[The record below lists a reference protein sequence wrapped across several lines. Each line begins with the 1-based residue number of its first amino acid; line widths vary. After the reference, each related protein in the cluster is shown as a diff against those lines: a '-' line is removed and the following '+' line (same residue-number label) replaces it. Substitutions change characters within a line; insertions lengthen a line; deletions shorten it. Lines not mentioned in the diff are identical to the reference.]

1 VGHRIFGDKKVL
13 KGAVG
18 WGSEGIVGHVFV
30 SWYLL
35 VDAHEDKG
43 PGRAAFF
50 HHGFI
55 QYMCSGDLNCNN
67 RLEEEKT
74 LRRMGGLPSGGR
86 YGTMFTCLFGKPMFL
101 YYVSLLIW
109 FFKVSFWCFFL
120 FALVFSIHSVEG
132 AI

>member
-1 VGHRIFGDKKVL
+1 MRFCACAFVYVCVCICVCEVGHRIFGDKKVL

-86 YGTMFTCLFGKPMFL
+86 YGTMFTCLF
-101 YYVSLLIW
+101 VSLLYAGCGH
-109 FFKVSFWCFFL
+109 WC
-120 FALVFSIHSVEG
+120 VVKHM
-132 AI
+132 